1 MIGQTISHYQILEK
15 LGQGGMGV
23 VYKAQDLKLN
33 RLVALKFLP
42 PELTYNAE
50 AVERFINEAQAASA
64 LDHTNICSVHE
75 IGETEEG
82 RIFIVMAFYPGETLQ
97 KKLERGALPVDE
109 ALSIATQVAQGLERA
124 HEAGIVHRDIKP
136 SNLIIT
142 PRGEV
147 KIIDFGIAKLSG
159 QSNLTRTG
167 MALGTVAYM
176 SPEQVQR
183 EPVDHRTDIWSLGV
197 VLYEMLHARL
207 PFEGEGEAAMIFSI
221 VSQPLR
227 PQSEISSGLL
237 FILDKALAKE
247 PEARYLHMAGLLA
260 DLHHESQG
268 ASDLIKPAT
277 KVKRRTSRQTRTVH
291 AAIAIVSVL
300 ILVLAFFIF
309 NRQRSRHTPPT
320 HQQVTFIG
328 NAGFPAISPDGQFIA
343 YAAGNA
349 GEEQKVLV
357 QDLAGGQHLDVF
369 SGINLSSLRWSPDG
383 SELMFWAKRDSSE
396 GIFIVPRL
404 GGSPRHLPML
414 ESSILCWS
422 PDGSQIASSGLPLR
436 CIRLINK
443 STGDTTAIRVS
454 GAFVFL
460 RELDW
465 TPTGNR
471 LLFMTTKQHRT
482 IIWTIK
488 SDGTQQQRVAED
500 SIPVYSPRWS
510 ANGRAIYYLR
520 FNGQTK
526 DLMKVRISPK
536 TGKARTAAYVL
547 QTGLQPG
554 EFFTLAK
561 DNKRLLYLRVSR
573 HSNLWRVTLAGEGRA
588 QSVEI
593 HKLTTGTSSLHRP
606 RLSPDGES
614 VAFSTGDQPYSN
626 IFVIPFA
633 GGAVR
638 QLTFLDNQNINP
650 VWSPDGKKIAFGSIH
665 RGNPKIWCI
674 AATGGTP
681 RPFER
686 TISST
691 VFHLTWAP
699 GPEIL
704 YPQIGNRNFHF
715 LNPRTEEERPLV
727 ANDSVGR
734 MFYPRYSPDAKKMAA
749 YWNRV
754 YPANLQGLWVI
765 SLRDSSQTRLL
776 RGKVHPLEW
785 STDGKWIYAWNTEIR
800 PLAILEVPVDGG
812 QAQTVVTLPFENID
826 SLGGIS
832 MTPDGKRIVCA
843 SLEVQSDVWLM
854 ENFDPEV
861 E

>member
-1 MIGQTISHYQILEK
+1 
-15 LGQGGMGV
+15 
-23 VYKAQDLKLN
+23 
-33 RLVALKFLP
+33 
-42 PELTYNAE
+42 
-50 AVERFINEAQAASA
+50 
-64 LDHTNICSVHE
+64 
-75 IGETEEG
+75 
-82 RIFIVMAFYPGETLQ
+82 
-97 KKLERGALPVDE
+97 
-109 ALSIATQVAQGLERA
+109 
-124 HEAGIVHRDIKP
+124 
-136 SNLIIT
+136 
-142 PRGEV
+142 
-147 KIIDFGIAKLSG
+147 
-159 QSNLTRTG
+159 
-167 MALGTVAYM
+167 
-176 SPEQVQR
+176 
-183 EPVDHRTDIWSLGV
+183 
-197 VLYEMLHARL
+197 
-207 PFEGEGEAAMIFSI
+207 
-221 VSQPLR
+221 
-227 PQSEISSGLL
+227 
-237 FILDKALAKE
+237 
-247 PEARYLHMAGLLA
+247 
-260 DLHHESQG
+260 
-268 ASDLIKPAT
+268 
-277 KVKRRTSRQTRTVH
+277 
-291 AAIAIVSVL
+291 
-300 ILVLAFFIF
+300 
-309 NRQRSRHTPPT
+309 
-320 HQQVTFIG
+320 
-328 NAGFPAISPDGQFIA
+328 
-343 YAAGNA
+343 
-349 GEEQKVLV
+349 
-357 QDLAGGQHLDVF
+357 
-369 SGINLSSLRWSPDG
+369 
-383 SELMFWAKRDSSE
+383 MFWAKRGSSE

-414 ESSILCWS
+414 ESNLLCWS
-422 PDGSQIASSGLPLR
+422 PDGSQIAGSALPLR
-436 CIRLINK
+436 RIRLINK

-454 GAFVFL
+454 GDFVFM

-465 TPTGNR
+465 TPAGNR

-554 EFFTLAK
+554 EFFTLTK
-561 DNKRLLYLRVSR
+561 DNKRLLYLRASR
-573 HSNLWRVTLAGEGRA
+573 HSNLWRVSLAGEGRA

-650 VWSPDGKKIAFGSIH
+650 VWSPDGKEIAFGSIH
-665 RGNPKIWCI
+665 RGNPKIWRI
-674 AATGGTP
+674 AATGDTP

-686 TISST
+686 TIAST

-727 ANDSVGR
+727 ANDAVGR
-734 MFYPRYSPDAKKMAA
+734 MFYPRYSPDAKKMAV

-754 YPANLQGLWVI
+754 YPTNLQGLWVI

-776 RGKVHPLEW
+776 RGRVHPLEW
-785 STDGKWIYAWNTEIR
+785 STDGKWIYAWNTDVR
-800 PLAILEVPVDGG
+800 PLAILKVAVDGS

-832 MTPDGKRIVCA
+832 ITPDGKRIVCA
-843 SLEVQSDVWLM
+843 SLEVQSEVWLM
-854 ENFDPEV
+854 ENFDPE